1 MWPVEGE
8 FSVLVEKSGAIFEA
22 DGAPDVVRSML
33 PLNLGA
39 ANLYR
44 LFPKDQQEFA
54 GEVLSLGASNTEGR
68 ITGITL
74 VSLRGQRSQCHLT
87 VQPAEPGRWWFHFV
101 PAMTE
106 SIHPPSMIW
115 VDYFDSVSYL
125 VDHAPEKPIELMMLS
140 FAALENSA
148 VTGRLGKEGME
159 GLRAA
164 IEAKLSSHAIDGN
177 VGRLGNS
184 SYAVV
189 YDADDDMDDIVDD
202 VTAATGAMGVGADEL
217 GLRTRTLAL
226 DKPGQGTESVQ
237 TALAHIRN
245 SFLGDDDDDDFGGGA
260 ASLTGVLGQIELS
273 KTRFLAALEAGDIAL
288 ADYPVVALADG
299 GTALHLVHG
308 TLIVDGEPVAAGQ
321 RLILGDYPG
330 LTLQHDLTMTR
341 EAVLEIAAT
350 RKAGQIPVP
359 VIIDI
364 NAAALADD
372 TFVPSVAQ
380 MLQVAA
386 VTPAAIGFRAL
397 SLDLAKQSLPS
408 FQNLLKLLQ
417 RGHSVWLT
425 RFANAVTDSTLDG
438 AFVEVTAT
446 YLQRLCDNPEG
457 RDLVTQLL
465 QVWRNAGVKLVAV
478 DVQSP
483 GQRAF
488 VKDLGIGYA
497 IGPAAAG

>member
-1 MWPVEGE
+1 
-8 FSVLVEKSGAIFEA
+8 
-22 DGAPDVVRSML
+22 
-33 PLNLGA
+33 
-39 ANLYR
+39 
-44 LFPKDQQEFA
+44 
-54 GEVLSLGASNTEGR
+54 
-68 ITGITL
+68 
-74 VSLRGQRSQCHLT
+74 
-87 VQPAEPGRWWFHFV
+87 
-101 PAMTE
+101 
-106 SIHPPSMIW
+106 
-115 VDYFDSVSYL
+115 
-125 VDHAPEKPIELMMLS
+125 
-140 FAALENSA
+140 
-148 VTGRLGKEGME
+148 
-159 GLRAA
+159 
-164 IEAKLSSHAIDGN
+164 
-177 VGRLGNS
+177 
-184 SYAVV
+184 
-189 YDADDDMDDIVDD
+189 
-202 VTAATGAMGVGADEL
+202 
-217 GLRTRTLAL
+217 
-226 DKPGQGTESVQ
+226 
-237 TALAHIRN
+237 
-245 SFLGDDDDDDFGGGA
+245 
-260 ASLTGVLGQIELS
+260 
-273 KTRFLAALEAGDIAL
+273 
-288 ADYPVVALADG
+288 
-299 GTALHLVHG
+299 
-308 TLIVDGEPVAAGQ
+308 
-321 RLILGDYPG
+321 
-330 LTLQHDLTMTR
+330 
-341 EAVLEIAAT
+341 
-350 RKAGQIPVP
+350 VP

>member
-1 MWPVEGE
+1 MDGE
-8 FSVLVEKSGAIFEA
+8 FSVLVEKSGAIFEV
-22 DGAPDVVRSML
+22 DGAPEVVRAML

-44 LFPKDQQEFA
+44 LFPRDQQEFA

-74 VSLRGQRSQCHLT
+74 VSLRGRRSQCHLT

-106 SIHPPSMIW
+106 SIRPPSMIW
-115 VDYFDSVSYL
+115 VDFFDSVSYL

-140 FAALENSA
+140 IAALENSA
-148 VTGRLGKEGME
+148 VTGRLGKEGVSE
-159 GLRAA
+159 LRAA
-164 IEAKLSSHAIDGN
+164 IEAKLSGHAVDGK

-189 YDADDDMDDIVDD
+189 YDAGHDLDDIVED
-202 VTAATGAMGVGADEL
+202 VAATTEAMGIGADEL

-226 DKPGQGTESVQ
+226 DTPGQGTKSVQ
-237 TALAHIRN
+237 TALAHIR
-245 SFLGDDDDDDFGGGA
+245 SFFLGDDDDDEFDGGA
-260 ASLTGVLGQIELS
+260 TSLTGILDRIELS
-273 KTRFLAALEAGDIAL
+273 KTRFLAALDAGDIAL
-288 ADYPVVALADG
+288 AHYPVVALADG
-299 GTALHLVHG
+299 VTALHLVHG
-308 TLIVDGEPVAAGQ
+308 TLIVDGEPVAASQ
-321 RLILGDYPG
+321 RLILGDYPR
-330 LTLQHDLTMTR
+330 LTLKHDLTMVR
-341 EAVLEIAAT
+341 EAILEIAAI
-350 RKAGQIPVP
+350 RKSGQTPVP

-372 TFVPSVAQ
+372 TFVPSVKQ
-380 MLQVAA
+380 ILQVAA
-386 VTPAAIGFRAL
+386 VTPAMIGFRAL
-397 SLDLAKQSLPS
+397 SLDLAKQSLPG

-425 RFANAVTDSTLDG
+425 RFANAVTDATLDG
-438 AFVEVTAT
+438 AFVEVTAA

-457 RDLVTQLL
+457 RGLVSKLL
-465 QVWRNAGVKLVAV
+465 QVWRNAGVQLVAV